1 MDQLKIAIFGSS
13 GAIGSALCK
22 KYVQQENVEKVY
34 CFSRKITEVKHEK
47 AHCFILD
54 YLDEENL
61 STISSEINFSFDII
75 LISIGAL
82 LNPEKSI
89 KDLNIDK
96 FNEMISANTLPTLLI
111 GKYFL
116 PKLNKNRISK
126 FASLSARVGSISDNF
141 LGGWYSYRA
150 SKSALNM
157 VLKGLSIEQK
167 RSNPDSIIFGLHP
180 GTVDSKLSKPFQKK
194 DKEYFTPEFSAEKLV
209 SVIDSKTVADNGK
222 TFDWDNK
229 IIPY

>member
-22 KYVQQENVEKVY
+22 KYMQQENVEKVY
-34 CFSRKITEVKHEK
+34 CFSRKKIEINHEK
-47 AHCFILD
+47 AHCLILD

-61 STISSEINFSFDII
+61 SAISSEINFSFDII

-157 VLKGLSIEQK
+157 IIKNFSIEINRTNK
-167 RSNPDSIIFGLHP
+167 NSIIFGLHP
-180 GTVDSKLSKPFQKK
+180 GTVTSKLSDPFKNNNK
-194 DKEYFTPEFSAEKLV
+194 NYFSPETSANYLYN
-209 SVIDSKTVADNGK
+209 VIETKTKNDNGK
-222 TFDWDNK
+222 IFDWNNQE
-229 IIPY
+229 ILP

>member
-1 MDQLKIAIFGSS
+1 MSKLNIAIFGSS

-22 KYVQQENVEKVY
+22 KYTEQDNVEKVF
-34 CFSRKITEVKHEK
+34 CFSRKKTEIHNKK
-47 AHCFILD
+47 AFCFSLN
-54 YLDEENL
+54 YLDEVDLLTTSNK
-61 STISSEINFSFDII
+61 INFSFDII

-89 KDLNIDK
+89 KDLTIEK
-96 FNEMISANTLPTLLI
+96 FNNMISANTLPTLLI

-157 VLKGLSIEQK
+157 IIKNFAIEINRTNK
-167 RSNPDSIIFGLHP
+167 NSIIFGLHP
-180 GTVDSKLSKPFQKK
+180 GTVTSKLSDPFKNNNK
-194 DKEYFTPEFSAEKLV
+194 NYFSPETSANYLFN
-209 SVIDSKTVADNGK
+209 VIETKTNNDNGK
-222 TFDWDNK
+222 IFDWNNQE
-229 IIPY
+229 ILP

>member
-22 KYVQQENVEKVY
+22 KYIQQENVEKVY
-34 CFSRKITEVKHEK
+34 CFSRKKTEIKHEK
-47 AHCFILD
+47 ANCFILD

-61 STISSEINFSFDII
+61 STISNEINFSFDII

-89 KDLNIDK
+89 KDLNVEK
-96 FNEMISANTLPTLLI
+96 FNNMISANTLPTLLI

-157 VLKGLSIEQK
+157 IIKNFSIEINRTNK
-167 RSNPDSIIFGLHP
+167 NSIIFGLHP
-180 GTVDSKLSKPFQKK
+180 GTVTSKLSDPFKNK
-194 DKEYFTPEFSAEKLV
+194 NKNYFSPETSADYLYN
-209 SVIDSKTVADNGK
+209 VIETKTKNDSGK
-222 TFDWDNK
+222 IFDWNNQE
-229 IIPY
+229 ILP

>member
-1 MDQLKIAIFGSS
+1 MGGRKLHFFQTLH
-13 GAIGSALCK
+13 
-22 KYVQQENVEKVY
+22 QKVY
-34 CFSRKITEVKHEK
+34 CFSRKKTDINHEK
-47 AHCFILD
+47 AQCFILD
-54 YLDEENL
+54 YLDEKNL
-61 STISSEINFSFDII
+61 SALSSEINFSFDII

-89 KDLNIDK
+89 KDLNIEK
-96 FNEMISANTLPTLLI
+96 FNDMISANTLPTLLI

-157 VLKGLSIEQK
+157 IIKNFSIEINRTNK
-167 RSNPDSIIFGLHP
+167 NSIIFGLHP
-180 GTVDSKLSKPFQKK
+180 GTVTSKLSDPFKNK
-194 DKEYFTPEFSAEKLV
+194 NKNYFSPETSADYLYN
-209 SVIDSKTVADNGK
+209 VIDTKTKNDNGK
-222 TFDWDNK
+222 IFDWNNQE
-229 IIPY
+229 ILP

>member
-1 MDQLKIAIFGSS
+1 MGQLKIAIFGSS

-22 KYVQQENVEKVY
+22 KYIEQDNVESVY
-34 CFSRKITEVKHEK
+34 CFSRKKTYINHEK
-47 AHCFILD
+47 AYCFPLN
-54 YLDEENL
+54 YLDEVDL
-61 STISSEINFSFDII
+61 SNVSNQINFSFDII

-89 KDLNIDK
+89 KDLNVEK
-96 FNEMISANTLPTLLI
+96 FNNMISANTLPTLLI

-157 VLKGLSIEQK
+157 IIKNFAIEIN
-167 RSNPDSIIFGLHP
+167 RTNRNSIIFGLHP
-180 GTVDSKLSKPFQKK
+180 GTVTSKLSDPFKNNNK
-194 DKEYFTPEFSAEKLV
+194 NYFTPETSANYLYD
-209 SVIDSKTVADNGK
+209 VIENKTKDDNGK
-222 TFDWDNK
+222 IFDWNNQE
-229 IIPY
+229 ILP

>member
-1 MDQLKIAIFGSS
+1 MSQLKIAIFGSS

-22 KYVQQENVEKVY
+22 KYIEQDNVESVY
-34 CFSRKITEVKHEK
+34 CFSRKKTYINHEK
-47 AHCFILD
+47 AYFFPLN
-54 YLDEENL
+54 YLDEVDL
-61 STISSEINFSFDII
+61 SNVSNQINSSFDII

-89 KDLNIDK
+89 RDLNIEK
-96 FNEMISANTLPTLLI
+96 FNSMISANTLPTLLI

-116 PKLNKNRISK
+116 PKLNKNKISK

-157 VLKGLSIEQK
+157 IIKNFAIEINRTNK
-167 RSNPDSIIFGLHP
+167 NSIIFGLHP
-180 GTVDSKLSKPFQKK
+180 GTVTSKLSDPFKNNNK
-194 DKEYFTPEFSAEKLV
+194 NYFTPETSANYLYD
-209 SVIDSKTVADNGK
+209 VIENKTKDDNGK
-222 TFDWDNK
+222 IFDWNNQE
-229 IIPY
+229 ILP

>member
-22 KYVQQENVEKVY
+22 KYMQQENVETVY
-34 CFSRKITEVKHEK
+34 CFSRKKIEINHEK
-47 AHCFILD
+47 AHCLILD

-61 STISSEINFSFDII
+61 SAISSEINFSFDII

-157 VLKGLSIEQK
+157 IIKNFSIEINRTNK
-167 RSNPDSIIFGLHP
+167 SSIIFGLHP
-180 GTVDSKLSKPFQKK
+180 GTVTSKLSDPFKNK
-194 DKEYFTPEFSAEKLV
+194 NKNYFSPETSANYLYN
-209 SVIDSKTVADNGK
+209 VIETKTKNDNGK
-222 TFDWDNK
+222 IFDWNNQE
-229 IIPY
+229 ILP

>member
-1 MDQLKIAIFGSS
+1 MGQLKIAIFGSS

-22 KYVQQENVEKVY
+22 KYIEQENVESVY
-34 CFSRKITEVKHEK
+34 CFSRKKTDFNHEK
-47 AHCFILD
+47 AYCFPLN
-54 YLDEENL
+54 YLDEVDL
-61 STISSEINFSFDII
+61 SNVSNQINFSFDII

-89 KDLNIDK
+89 RDLTIEK
-96 FNEMISANTLPTLLI
+96 FNSMISANTLPTLLI

-116 PKLNKNRISK
+116 PKLNKNKISK

-157 VLKGLSIEQK
+157 IIKNFAIEINRTNK
-167 RSNPDSIIFGLHP
+167 NSIIFGLHP
-180 GTVDSKLSKPFQKK
+180 GTVTSKLSDPFKNNNK
-194 DKEYFTPEFSAEKLV
+194 NYFTPETSANYLYD
-209 SVIDSKTVADNGK
+209 VIENKTKDDNGK
-222 TFDWDNK
+222 IFDWNNQE
-229 IIPY
+229 ILP

>member
-22 KYVQQENVEKVY
+22 KYIQQKDVDKVY
-34 CFSRKITEVKHEK
+34 CFSRKKTDINHDK
-47 AHCFILD
+47 AQCFIAD

-61 STISSEINFSFDII
+61 STLSSKINFSFDII

-89 KDLNIDK
+89 KDLNIEK
-96 FNEMISANTLPTLLI
+96 FNDMISANTLPTLLI

-157 VLKGLSIEQK
+157 IIKNFSIEINRTNK
-167 RSNPDSIIFGLHP
+167 NSIIFGLHP
-180 GTVDSKLSKPFQKK
+180 GTVTSKLSDPFKNK
-194 DKEYFTPEFSAEKLV
+194 NKNYFSPETSADYLYN
-209 SVIDSKTVADNGK
+209 VIDTKTKNDNGK
-222 TFDWDNK
+222 IFDWNNQE
-229 IIPY
+229 ILP

>member
-22 KYVQQENVEKVY
+22 KYIQQENVEKVF
-34 CFSRKITEVKHEK
+34 CFSREKTEINHEK
-47 AHCFILD
+47 ANCFLLN
-54 YLDEENL
+54 YLSEEDLYTASNK
-61 STISSEINFSFDII
+61 INFTFDII

-89 KDLNIDK
+89 KDLSIDK
-96 FNEMISANTLPTLLI
+96 FNTMISANTLPTLLI

-157 VLKGLSIEQK
+157 IIKNFAIEINRTNK
-167 RSNPDSIIFGLHP
+167 NSIIFGLHP
-180 GTVDSKLSKPFQKK
+180 GTVISKLSDPFKNK
-194 DKEYFTPEFSAEKLV
+194 NKNYFSPETSANYLFN
-209 SVIDSKTVADNGK
+209 VIETKTKYDNGK
-222 TFDWDNK
+222 IFDWNNQE
-229 IIPY
+229 ILP

>member
-13 GAIGSALCK
+13 GAIGSALCR
-22 KYVQQENVEKVY
+22 KYIQQENVEKVY

-47 AHCFILD
+47 VHCFVLD

-89 KDLNIDK
+89 KDLNVEK
-96 FNEMISANTLPTLLI
+96 FNNMISANTLPTLLI

-157 VLKGLSIEQK
+157 IIKNFSIEINRTNK
-167 RSNPDSIIFGLHP
+167 NSIIFGLHP
-180 GTVDSKLSKPFQKK
+180 GTVTSKLSDPFKNK
-194 DKEYFTPEFSAEKLV
+194 NKNYFSPETSADYLYN
-209 SVIDSKTVADNGK
+209 VIETKTKNDSGK
-222 TFDWDNK
+222 IFDWNNQE
-229 IIPY
+229 ILP

>member
-13 GAIGSALCK
+13 GAIGSALCR
-22 KYVQQENVEKVY
+22 KYIQKENVEKVY
-34 CFSRKITEVKHEK
+34 CFSRKKTDINHEK

-61 STISSEINFSFDII
+61 STLSSEINFSFDII

-89 KDLNIDK
+89 KDLNIEK
-96 FNEMISANTLPTLLI
+96 FNNMISANTLPTLLI

-157 VLKGLSIEQK
+157 IIKNFSIEINRTNK
-167 RSNPDSIIFGLHP
+167 NSIIFGLHP
-180 GTVDSKLSKPFQKK
+180 GTVTSKLSDPFKNK
-194 DKEYFTPEFSAEKLV
+194 NRNYFSPKTSADYLYN
-209 SVIDSKTVADNGK
+209 VIDTKTKNDNGK
-222 TFDWDNK
+222 IFDWNNQE
-229 IIPY
+229 ILP

>member
-1 MDQLKIAIFGSS
+1 MGQLKIAIFGSS

-22 KYVQQENVEKVY
+22 KYIEQDNVESVY
-34 CFSRKITEVKHEK
+34 CFSRKKTYINHEK
-47 AHCFILD
+47 AYFFPLN
-54 YLDEENL
+54 YLDEVDL
-61 STISSEINFSFDII
+61 SNVSNQINSSFDII

-89 KDLNIDK
+89 KDLNVEK
-96 FNEMISANTLPTLLI
+96 FNNMISANTLPTLLI

-116 PKLNKNRISK
+116 PKLNKNKISK

-157 VLKGLSIEQK
+157 IIKNFAIEINRTNK
-167 RSNPDSIIFGLHP
+167 NSIIFGLHP
-180 GTVDSKLSKPFQKK
+180 GTVTSKLSDPFKNNNK
-194 DKEYFTPEFSAEKLV
+194 NYFTPETSANYLYD
-209 SVIDSKTVADNGK
+209 VIENKTKDDNGK
-222 TFDWDNK
+222 IFDWNNQE
-229 IIPY
+229 ILP

>member
-1 MDQLKIAIFGSS
+1 MGQLKIAIFGSS

-22 KYVQQENVEKVY
+22 KYIEQDNVESVY
-34 CFSRKITEVKHEK
+34 CFSRKKTHINHEK
-47 AHCFILD
+47 AYCFPLN
-54 YLDEENL
+54 YLDEVDL
-61 STISSEINFSFDII
+61 SNVSSQINSSFDII

-89 KDLNIDK
+89 RDLTIEK
-96 FNEMISANTLPTLLI
+96 FNSMISANTLPTLLI

-116 PKLNKNRISK
+116 PKLNKNKISK

-157 VLKGLSIEQK
+157 IIKNFAIEINRTNK
-167 RSNPDSIIFGLHP
+167 NSIIFGLHP
-180 GTVDSKLSKPFQKK
+180 GTVTSKLSDPFKNNNK
-194 DKEYFTPEFSAEKLV
+194 NYFTPETSANYLYD
-209 SVIDSKTVADNGK
+209 VIENKTKDDNGK
-222 TFDWDNK
+222 IFDWNNQE
-229 IIPY
+229 ILP

>member
-1 MDQLKIAIFGSS
+1 MSKLNIAIFGSS

-22 KYVQQENVEKVY
+22 KYTEQDNVEKVF
-34 CFSRKITEVKHEK
+34 CFSRKKTEIHNKK
-47 AHCFILD
+47 AFCFSLN
-54 YLDEENL
+54 YLDEEDLLTTSNK
-61 STISSEINFSFDII
+61 INFSFDII

-89 KDLNIDK
+89 KDLTVEK
-96 FNEMISANTLPTLLI
+96 FNNMISANTLPTLLI

-157 VLKGLSIEQK
+157 IIKNFAIEINRTNK
-167 RSNPDSIIFGLHP
+167 NSIIFGLHP
-180 GTVDSKLSKPFQKK
+180 GTVTSKLSVPFKNK
-194 DKEYFTPEFSAEKLV
+194 NKNYFSPETSANYLFN
-209 SVIDSKTVADNGK
+209 VIETKTNNDNGK
-222 TFDWDNK
+222 IFDWNNQE
-229 IIPY
+229 ILP

>member
-1 MDQLKIAIFGSS
+1 MGQLKIAIFGSS

-22 KYVQQENVEKVY
+22 KYIEQDNVESVY
-34 CFSRKITEVKHEK
+34 CFSRKKTYINHEK
-47 AHCFILD
+47 AYFFPLN
-54 YLDEENL
+54 YLDEVDL
-61 STISSEINFSFDII
+61 SNVSNQINSSFDII

-89 KDLNIDK
+89 KDLNVEK
-96 FNEMISANTLPTLLI
+96 FNNMISANTLPTLLI

-157 VLKGLSIEQK
+157 IIKNFSIEINRTNK
-167 RSNPDSIIFGLHP
+167 NSIIFGLHP
-180 GTVDSKLSKPFQKK
+180 GTVTSKLSDPFKNK
-194 DKEYFTPEFSAEKLV
+194 NKNYFSPETSADYLYN
-209 SVIDSKTVADNGK
+209 VIDKKTKNDNGK
-222 TFDWDNK
+222 IFDWNNQE
-229 IIPY
+229 ILP

>member
-1 MDQLKIAIFGSS
+1 MSKLNIAIFGSS

-22 KYVQQENVEKVY
+22 KYIEQDNVENVF
-34 CFSRKITEVKHEK
+34 CFSRKKTEINNKK
-47 AHCFILD
+47 AHCFSLN
-54 YLDEENL
+54 YLDEEDL
-61 STISSEINFSFDII
+61 FASSNKINFSFDII

-89 KDLNIDK
+89 KDLTVEK
-96 FNEMISANTLPTLLI
+96 FNNMISANTIPTLLI

-157 VLKGLSIEQK
+157 IIKNFAIEINRTNK
-167 RSNPDSIIFGLHP
+167 NSIIFGLHP
-180 GTVDSKLSKPFQKK
+180 GTVTSKLSDSFKNKK
-194 DKEYFTPEFSAEKLV
+194 NNYFSPETSANYLYN
-209 SVIDSKTVADNGK
+209 VIETKAKDDNGK
-222 TFDWDNK
+222 IFDWNNQE
-229 IIPY
+229 ILP